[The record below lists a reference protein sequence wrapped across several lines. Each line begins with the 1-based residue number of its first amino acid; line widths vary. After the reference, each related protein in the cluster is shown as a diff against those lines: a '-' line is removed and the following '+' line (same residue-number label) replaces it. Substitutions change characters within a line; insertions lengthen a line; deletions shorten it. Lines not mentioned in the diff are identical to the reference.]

1 MAKSKDSVVLYE
13 SFFEATAELE
23 PVAIAEIWRA
33 IHIYLNGE
41 EPQFTD
47 ASARLAW
54 RFIVLQLNADQ
65 KKWQQTCELRRNAG
79 RVGGLKSASIKQAN
93 QANASFASSFQANE
107 ANATFASSFQ
117 ANEANATFASPIEA
131 NQADT
136 DTESDTDKKK
146 EREKKEKGADAPAF
160 AQNDFSVD
168 DFVRAA
174 RDPSVAVPEDEARK
188 CFDFYAAQGFVRGN
202 GRPITQLAPLLRHW
216 KAKAGEF
223 AVRTGGGGGSYGE
236 PDIYTIQRAFEW
248 YFGHFWHDDRTDP
261 KTEEELKQWARENG
275 IYERLKNRNDAMYRH
290 VYKTGRS

>member
-1 MAKSKDSVVLYE
+1 MSKTKDSVVLYE

-33 IHIYLNGE
+33 IHVYLNGD

-65 KKWQQTCELRRNAG
+65 KKWQQTCEKRTYAG
-79 RVGGLKSASIKQAN
+79 RRGMAARWDQPITNDNKNNKSPDDITKITN
-93 QANASFASSFQANE
+93 VNFVKNE
-107 ANATFASSFQ
+107 ITNIT
-117 ANEANATFASPIEA
+117 
-131 NQADT
+131 DT

-146 EREKKEKGADAPAF
+146 EREKKEKGAAAPAL

-216 KAKAGEF
+216 KSKAGEF
-223 AVRTGGGGGSYGE
+223 AVRTGGGGGGSYGE
-236 PDIYTIQRAFEW
+236 PDAYSLQRAFEW
-248 YFGHFWHDDRTDP
+248 FEGHFLHEDPSDP
-261 KTEEELKQWARENG
+261 KDEDGLKQWARDNG
-275 IYERLKNRNDAMYRH
+275 IYERLRDRNDKLYRH